1 MDQLGYPGLPGLLF
15 SCLFSGALSTLSSS
29 INSMSAVMWEDVM
42 AQHFPHW
49 TDASKTLCNKLLTV
63 AFGVACL
70 ASSFVMLFV
79 GGSLVAIAA
88 SILGAVLGPLL
99 GVFFLATLVP
109 WANWKG
115 TLTGGVISAAFNLWI
130 MAGNVGTGSQ
140 TTRLPA
146 PTYGCELNVN
156 GTFSNISTFAPYT
169 IAGSVTENILP
180 TATSDEGFLDWV
192 YRISFIWYPLIGV
205 VLTMFFGIL
214 FSLST
219 GGFNT
224 KNVDPKY
231 VAKYVRCAVSVS
243 DGPYQTVAQEE
254 LKGINDYM
262 AKEESN
268 FPFVQQKDQGNF

>member
-1 MDQLGYPGLPGLLF
+1 MPYFIMDQLGYPGLPGLLF

-42 AQHFPHW
+42 SHHFQHW
-49 TDASKTLCNKLLTV
+49 TDSSKTHCNKLLTV
-63 AFGVACL
+63 AFGIACL

-115 TLTGGVISAAFNLWI
+115 ALTGGIISAAFNLWI
-130 MAGNVGTGSQ
+130 MGGNVGTGSQ

-146 PTYGCELNVN
+146 PTYGCEIDMNVN
-156 GTFSNISTFAPYT
+156 STSSIGSTFDPYT
-169 IAGSVTENILP
+169 IAGSVTESKMP
-180 TATSDEGFLDWV
+180 TATSDGGFLDWI

-205 VLTMFFGIL
+205 ILTMLFGIL
-214 FSLST
+214 FSLLT
-219 GGFNT
+219 GGLKT
-224 KNVDPKY
+224 KNVDSKY
-231 VAKYVRCAVSVS
+231 VSRYVRCAVTATEDS
-243 DGPYQTVAQEE
+243 YQTVNQEE
-254 LKGINDYM
+254 LKGMTEYTVKVDT
-262 AKEESN
+262 N
-268 FPFVQQKDQGNF
+268 FPYV